1 MKESWLT
8 RRGWGLP
15 EAALQDGDKG
25 QVMGTR
31 DTIRTVLPHP
41 GPRGN
46 CLLGQ
51 QESWSSQAY
60 ISAQTLPSL
69 PLALPSLQ
77 ERSAPEPWLWGE
89 PSSLR

>member
-25 QVMGTR
+25 QEMGTR
-31 DTIRTVLPHP
+31 DKTRTVLPRP
-41 GPRGN
+41 GPHARS
-46 CLLGQ
+46 LLGQ
-51 QESWSSQAY
+51 ENQRSQTY

-77 ERSAPEPWLWGE
+77 ERSAPALWLWGQ